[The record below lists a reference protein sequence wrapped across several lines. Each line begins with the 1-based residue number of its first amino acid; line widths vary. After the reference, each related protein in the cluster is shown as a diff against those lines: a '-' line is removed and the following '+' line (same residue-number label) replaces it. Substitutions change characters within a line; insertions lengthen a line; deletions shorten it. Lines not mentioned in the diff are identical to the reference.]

1 LVPALQQQPAY
12 RAALESIPNMATL
25 YAPYYPQP
33 ATRLACN
40 RSRPQGLEMQ
50 WGRQRDYQAE
60 VYRLLSDLDPAH
72 RQALLQKAV
81 DINGCVTAQQHLS
94 NR

>member
-1 LVPALQQQPAY
+1 
-12 RAALESIPNMATL
+12 MATL

-40 RSRPQGLEMQ
+40 RSRPQGLVAV
-50 WGRQRDYQAE
+50 GRQRDYQAE
-60 VYRLLSDLDPAH
+60 VYRLLSDLDPVR